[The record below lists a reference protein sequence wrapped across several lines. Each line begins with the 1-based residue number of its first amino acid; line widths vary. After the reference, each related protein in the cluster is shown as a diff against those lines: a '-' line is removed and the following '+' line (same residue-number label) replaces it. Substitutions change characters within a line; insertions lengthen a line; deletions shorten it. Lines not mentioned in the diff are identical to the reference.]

1 MESSGGEGQKEGS
14 VVAVDGVEV
23 DEDEFSDGEI
33 DAAAEAEQLQTSEEG
48 ERQWFGELHLV
59 KISH

>member
-1 MESSGGEGQKEGS
+1 MEEAPKDGS

-33 DAAAEAEQLQTSEEG
+33 DAAAEAQQLHTEEG
-48 ERQWFGELHLV
+48 LLLCD
-59 KISH
+59 